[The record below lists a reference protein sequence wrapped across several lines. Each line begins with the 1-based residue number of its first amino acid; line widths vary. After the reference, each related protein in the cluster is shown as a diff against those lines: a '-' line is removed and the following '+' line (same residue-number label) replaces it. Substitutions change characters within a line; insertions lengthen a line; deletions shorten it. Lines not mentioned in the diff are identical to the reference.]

1 MDTGMNPRR
10 VLVLMH
16 PDLIPPASLKGQTPQ
31 QINVWKTEYD
41 VVSTLRR
48 LGHTV
53 RLLGVQ
59 DDVLPIR
66 AAIHSWH
73 PHIVFN
79 LLEEFHGDAQ
89 YDHHIVSYLELLQ
102 VAYTGNNPRGL
113 VISRDKALAK
123 KILRYHGIRVPEFA
137 VVTKGK
143 RARLPAPLTFPV
155 IVKSLVEHASLGI
168 SRASVVKTQRAL
180 ERRVS
185 YVHDQLETDAI
196 IEEYVEG
203 RELYVGVIGN
213 SRPQVLPV
221 WELLFEN
228 LPPNMPRIATEKI
241 KHDTDVQARWGIY
254 QHPVEDLS
262 PALVKKIQRACRQI
276 YQALELEG
284 YARIDF
290 RLRADGAFFF
300 LEANPNPEIARREEF
315 ASSAAFAGTSY
326 PKLLQKILGLGL
338 RRHRG

>member
-1 MDTGMNPRR
+1 MNPRR
-10 VLVLMH
+10 VLILMH
-16 PDLIPPASLKGQTPQ
+16 PDLMPPASLKGHTPK

-53 RLLGVQ
+53 RPLGVQ

-66 AAIHSWH
+66 TAVHSWR

-79 LLEEFHGDAQ
+79 LLEEFHGDAL

-123 KILRYHGIRVPEFA
+123 KILSYHGIRVPGFT
-137 VVTKGK
+137 VVGKGK
-143 RARLPAPLTFPV
+143 RARLPAHLTFPL
-155 IVKSLVEHASLGI
+155 IVKSLVEHASFGI
-168 SRASVVKTQRAL
+168 SRASVVRTERAL
-180 ERRVS
+180 DRRVA

-213 SRPQVLPV
+213 RRPRVLPV

-228 LPPNMPRIATEKI
+228 LPANMPRIATEKI
-241 KHDTDVQARWGIY
+241 KHDTEVQSRWGIF
-254 QHPVEDLS
+254 QHPVEDLA
-262 PALVKKIQRACRQI
+262 PTLVKRIQSTCRKI
-276 YQALELEG
+276 YQVLELEG

-315 ASSAAFAGTSY
+315 SSSAAYAGISY
-326 PKLLQKILGLGL
+326 PKLLQKILNLGL
-338 RRHRG
+338 QRHRG